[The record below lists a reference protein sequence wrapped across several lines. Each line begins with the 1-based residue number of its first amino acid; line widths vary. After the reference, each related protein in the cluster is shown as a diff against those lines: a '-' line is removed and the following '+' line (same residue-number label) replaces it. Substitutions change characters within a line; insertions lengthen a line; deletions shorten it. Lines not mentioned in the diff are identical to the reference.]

1 MSYSAIDVQPLSG
14 SIGAEILDVDLSKTL
29 GNETFSQIHRAFL
42 EYAVIFF
49 RNQNLTTGQFTD
61 FARRFGQLDPH
72 HMLKGM
78 DGHPE
83 ILEVVKEQTDRKMFA
98 PGWHADVTWQEK
110 PVMGSMLYAQEVP
123 PYGGDTLFANQ
134 YLAYE
139 ALSPGMKKILDGL
152 MAVHGTAKAY
162 GDNAD
167 NAEAFVK
174 ILKVDRKEAAKA
186 QNNHLVVRT
195 HPETGRKSLFVN
207 EHYTLRLAEMTEE
220 ESHPLLQFLFAHA
233 VKPEFTC
240 RFRWQN
246 RSIAFWDNRCTLHT
260 PIDDYFG
267 YRRHMWRVTIAGDRP
282 N

>member
-49 RNQNLTTGQFTD
+49 RNQNLTAGRFTD

-83 ILEVVKEQTDRKMFA
+83 ILEVLKEQTDRKMFA

-110 PVMGSMLYAQEVP
+110 PVMGAMLYAQEVP

-174 ILKVDRKEAAKA
+174 ILK
-186 QNNHLVVRT
+186 
-195 HPETGRKSLFVN
+195 GRSKGSGQG
-207 EHYTLRLAEMTEE
+207 AEQPSRRSNSPGNGSEV
-220 ESHPLLQFLFAHA
+220 A
-233 VKPEFTC
+233 
-240 RFRWQN
+240 FRE
-246 RSIAFWDNRCTLHT
+246 RTLHAAASGDDRRGEPSSPAIPLCSRRQT
-260 PIDDYFG
+260 GVYMPIP
-267 YRRHMWRVTIAGDRP
+267 MAK
-282 N
+282 